1 MRVQDNQGNLWYVYW
16 RYNHKLKPKI
26 NKHLQVVFDHIP
38 ISTECYIRNSK
49 KEIISTGISRVYKVD
64 RNRYTKAEGRQR
76 SFNKSVDNLIQS
88 KVISSG
94 IDFYNTFYIEIKK
107 KILLDSPK
115 SIKLTNKI
123 KQNESNIF

>member
-26 NKHLQVVFDHIP
+26 NKHLQVIFDHIP
-38 ISTECYIRNSK
+38 ISTECYIRNSN

-76 SFNKSVDNLIQS
+76 SFNKSVHNLIQLN
-88 KVISSG
+88 VISSG
-94 IDFYNTFYIEIKK
+94 IDFYNTFDVEIKNK
-107 KILLDSPK
+107 VILDNLK

-123 KQNESNIF
+123 K